1 MDFHTHQDEAKQS
14 TARLV
19 VLLAAGVIAI
29 MAMVSLLIGALFF
42 YDTGQVSILSAL
54 GIAAPLTLIGVGG
67 ASAFKSAQLKGGG
80 GSYVA
85 QSMGGRQ
92 IDFNT
97 LDPSEKQLANVVE
110 EMAIAS
116 GLPVPEVFVL
126 DNEPG
131 INAFAAGWTADNAAI
146 GVTRGALDHFTRREL
161 QGVIAHEFSHIANGD
176 MRVKTRII
184 GWVFGISVLTV
195 LGRLLLE
202 WMFWAP
208 RRRDSKDNSAAAIAA
223 LGFGL
228 LIIGAVGTLFA
239 RLVQAAVNR
248 QREYLADASAVQYTR
263 DPSSIGE
270 ALIKIGSISDN
281 KMHAAHAT
289 EAGHLFFT
297 SGLSSAFATHP
308 PLRDRIRRVMPD
320 WDGEFG
326 RLDVEHRAPVDPRAS
341 GLVGGST
348 PPPPPAQRP
357 PVQTAGGDTRQAYER
372 PSFGGPTEAHVEH
385 TRVLLAAIPPQT
397 RDFLLTP
404 QGAVAAV
411 LGSLMSDDETVRSAE
426 LDEVGEFLAMAP
438 SELEAA
444 STTISELDR
453 TLQLPAID
461 IALQAIRRLPWNSRQ
476 RLAEVVDSLH
486 AWQTDGDV
494 FRWVLRRALLR
505 HLEDQHDDG
514 RLSHDVPLVAVKK
527 EAVDVLAIVAHF
539 NSQGA
544 AEAQATLDGAL
555 RSLGWPSQQIPD
567 NAQLTYGRL
576 DGALEELSHIDRP
589 SRRAFVNAAADIVLS
604 DGRAT
609 AHEAELLRVVADAV
623 RLPVPPLLPAGG
635 PS

>member
-14 TARLV
+14 TAKL
-19 VLLAAGVIAI
+19 VLLLGAGVLAI
-29 MAMVSLLIGALFF
+29 MVMVSLLIGALFF
-42 YDTGQVSILSAL
+42 YDSGEVSVVSAI

-67 ASAFKSAQLKGGG
+67 ASAIKSAQLKGGG

-97 LDPSEKQLANVVE
+97 LDPSEKQLANIVE

-126 DNEPG
+126 DNEQG

-228 LIIGAVGTLFA
+228 LIIGAVGTVFA

-263 DPSSIGE
+263 DPGSIGE
-270 ALIKIGSISDN
+270 ALVKIGSISDN

-320 WDGEFG
+320 WNGEFG
-326 RLDVEHRAPVDPRAS
+326 QLDVEHRAPVDPRAS
-341 GLVGGST
+341 GLVGGAASHGSSEVRQT
-348 PPPPPAQRP
+348 PPPPPP
-357 PVQTAGGDTRQAYER
+357 TTSQAFER
-372 PSFGGPTEAHVEH
+372 PTFTGPTEAHIDH
-385 TRVLLAAIPPQT
+385 TRALLAAIPKST
-397 RDFLLTP
+397 HDFLLTP

-411 LGSLMSDDETVRSAE
+411 LGSLVSDDPAVRHGE
-426 LDEVGEFLAMAP
+426 LDEIGEFLAMAP

-444 STTISELDR
+444 SVTISSLDR

-461 IALQAIRRLPWNSRQ
+461 IALQAIRRLSWQSRE
-476 RLAEVVDSLH
+476 RLAQVVDSLH

-505 HLEDQHDDG
+505 HLADQADDG
-514 RLSHDVPLVAVKK
+514 RMSHDVPLVAVKSD
-527 EAVDVLAIVAHF
+527 AIDVLSIVAHF

-544 AEAQATLDGAL
+544 HEAQSTFDSAL
-555 RSLGWPSQQIPD
+555 RSIGWPSQQIPD
-567 NAQLTYGRL
+567 NAELTYARL
-576 DGALEELSHIDRP
+576 DDALEHLSHIDRP
-589 SRRAFVNAAADIVLS
+589 SRRAFVSAAADIVLS